1 MLRVQSEQSVCQA
14 KCPFAGV
21 PGTSGSG
28 YSKPPSVPKHSEL
41 LPAKLTAL
49 IARGRQIIQGLWLL
63 FHALVLVGFG
73 GKKTVLMLE
82 FVI

>member
-1 MLRVQSEQSVCQA
+1 MLRVQSELSVCQA

-28 YSKPPSVPKHSEL
+28 YSKPPSVLKHSEL
-41 LPAKLTAL
+41 LLAKLTAL
-49 IARGRQIIQGLWLL
+49 DAHQRQIIQGLWLL

-73 GKKTVLMLE
+73 GKKTLFMLE
-82 FVI
+82 SVK